1 MSLLLN
7 KQDVDM
13 NSQEVYQ
20 AESAYFFDF
29 DYIDDTVLEANAYIM
44 VDADMIKLSS
54 PAMKEISIYVQIVC
68 SKQFVDLDF
77 VGVKGNRR
85 DNLAREID
93 LLLRGSRDF
102 GIGKLELVSAITSPV
117 PKKFTSKLLT
127 FRAVNFANGKELTS
141 NKQD

>member
-1 MSLLLN
+1 M
-7 KQDVDM
+7 
-13 NSQEVYQ
+13 
-20 AESAYFFDF
+20 
-29 DYIDDTVLEANAYIM
+29 
-44 VDADMIKLSS
+44 
-54 PAMKEISIYVQIVC
+54 C

-127 FRAVNFANGKELTS
+127 FRAVNFANGKELT
-141 NKQD
+141 NNRQD